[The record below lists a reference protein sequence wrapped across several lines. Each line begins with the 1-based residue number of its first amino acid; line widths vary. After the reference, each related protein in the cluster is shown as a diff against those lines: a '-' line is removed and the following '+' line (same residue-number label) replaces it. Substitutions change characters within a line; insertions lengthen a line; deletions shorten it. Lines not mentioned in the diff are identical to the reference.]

1 MAKTIVD
8 AILGLSFDDS
18 PSNLAAATLF
28 CVLTSDVSD
37 KESMC
42 ESTIVEKFCL
52 ANWWKDDNSPNE
64 EKFVQMIKVLFWL
77 IAFSVVFFEYG
88 YKIRF

>member
-18 PSNLAAATLF
+18 PSNLAAAALF

-37 KESMC
+37 LMQKYNSSKVN
-42 ESTIVEKFCL
+42 STFVLQIDEK
-52 ANWWKDDNSPNE
+52 
-64 EKFVQMIKVLFWL
+64 MIILPMKSIL
-77 IAFSVVFFEYG
+77 Y
-88 YKIRF
+88 R

>member
-18 PSNLAAATLF
+18 PSNLAAAALL

-37 KESMC
+37 LMQKY
-42 ESTIVEKFCL
+42 
-52 ANWWKDDNSPNE
+52 NSS
-64 EKFVQMIKVLFWL
+64 KV
-77 IAFSVVFFEYG
+77 
-88 YKIRF
+88 

>member
-18 PSNLAAATLF
+18 PSNLAAAALF

-37 KESMC
+37 LMQKYNSSKVY
-42 ESTIVEKFCL
+42 ST
-52 ANWWKDDNSPNE
+52 
-64 EKFVQMIKVLFWL
+64 FVLQID
-77 IAFSVVFFEYG
+77 
-88 YKIRF
+88 

>member
-52 ANWWKDDNSPNE
+52 AN
-64 EKFVQMIKVLFWL
+64 
-77 IAFSVVFFEYG
+77 
-88 YKIRF
+88 